1 MIPDADIY
9 LFGILMSQFH
19 NAWVRA
25 VAGRFGPSLRYA
37 NTICYNTFPF
47 PNPNDAQKQHI
58 EHCAQAVLD
67 ARAAHPGATLA
78 QLYDPDK
85 MPANLREAHHA
96 LDAAVEAAYGVDFK
110 GDEER
115 ITAHL
120 FQLYAQA
127 TASKGK

>member
-1 MIPDADIY
+1 MYQP
-9 LFGILMSQFH
+9 
-19 NAWVRA
+19 V
-25 VAGRFGPSLRYA
+25 V
-37 NTICYNTFPF
+37 YNNFIWPQA
-47 PNPNDAQKQHI
+47 NDAQKQHI
-58 EHCAQAVLD
+58 ERCAQAVLD

-96 LDAAVEAAYGVDFK
+96 LDAAVEAAYGVNFN

>member
-1 MIPDADIY
+1 MVFPDA
-9 LFGILMSQFH
+9 SAE
-19 NAWVRA
+19 NRA
-25 VAGRFGPSLRYA
+25 
-37 NTICYNTFPF
+37 C
-47 PNPNDAQKQHI
+47 I
-58 EHCAQAVLD
+58 EQCAQNVLD

-85 MPANLREAHHA
+85 MPANLRDAHHA
-96 LDAAVEAAYGVDFK
+96 LDAAVEAAYGVQFD